1 MPRAGE
7 FAGDALARG
16 VTMAGGSTMR
26 RLASGMSTAVLAGL
40 LMCLGGGAARAQV
53 QTRSVE
59 SDLRVEWTGSEDRRG
74 RSVVSGYV
82 YNQRAGSYAVSV
94 RLLVEALDGSGQVAG
109 STTGYVFGDVPP
121 SNRSYFEI
129 KAPAKAASY
138 RVTIE
143 SFAWRAYGAGGG

>member
-1 MPRAGE
+1 MQR
-7 FAGDALARG
+7 L
-16 VTMAGGSTMR
+16 VR
-26 RLASGMSTAVLAGL
+26 RVSTAVLTML
-40 LMCLGGGAARAQV
+40 LLCLGVSAVSAQI
-53 QTRSVE
+53 QTRSID

-74 RSVVSGYV
+74 RPIVTGYV

-94 RLLVEALDGSGQVAG
+94 RLRVEALDGSGQVAG
-109 STTGYVFGDVPP
+109 STIGYVLGEVPP

-143 SFAWRAYGAGGG
+143 SYAWRAYGAGGG

>member
-1 MPRAGE
+1 
-7 FAGDALARG
+7 
-16 VTMAGGSTMR
+16 MR
-26 RLASGMSTAVLAGL
+26 RLARGMSTAVLAGL

-53 QTRSVE
+53 QTRSAE

>member
-1 MPRAGE
+1 MS
-7 FAGDALARG
+7 DLARR
-16 VTMAGGSTMR
+16 T
-26 RLASGMSTAVLAGL
+26 STAVLAAL
-40 LMCLGGGAARAQV
+40 LVCLGAHQARAQV
-53 QTRSVE
+53 QARSAD
-59 SDLRVEWTGSEDRRG
+59 SDLRVESIGSEDRRG
-74 RSVVSGYV
+74 RPFVSGYV

-94 RLLVEALDGSGQVAG
+94 RLRVDALDGSGQVTG
-109 STTGYVFGDVPP
+109 STVGYVLGDVPP

>member
-1 MPRAGE
+1 
-7 FAGDALARG
+7 
-16 VTMAGGSTMR
+16 MR
-26 RLASGMSTAVLAGL
+26 RLARGMSTAVLAAL
-40 LMCLGGGAARAQV
+40 LIWVSAPARAQV
-53 QTRSVE
+53 QTRSVD

-74 RSVVSGYV
+74 RPMVSGYV

-94 RLLVEALDGSGQVAG
+94 RLLVEALDGSGQVVGA
-109 STTGYVFGDVPP
+109 TTGYVLGDVPP

-138 RVTIE
+138 RVTIA

>member
-1 MPRAGE
+1 MSR
-7 FAGDALARG
+7 LARG
-16 VTMAGGSTMR
+16 
-26 RLASGMSTAVLAGL
+26 LSTAVLAALLIGL
-40 LMCLGGGAARAQV
+40 GAGQTRAQV
-53 QTRSVE
+53 QARSVD
-59 SDLRVEWTGSEDRRG
+59 SDLRVEGTDSEDRRG
-74 RSVVSGYV
+74 RPVVSGYV

-94 RLLVEALDGSGQVAG
+94 RLRVDALDGSGQVTG
-109 STTGYVFGDVPP
+109 STVGYVLGEVPP

>member
-1 MPRAGE
+1 
-7 FAGDALARG
+7 
-16 VTMAGGSTMR
+16 MR
-26 RLASGMSTAVLAGL
+26 RLARGMSTAVLAAL
-40 LMCLGGGAARAQV
+40 LICLGVGAARAQL
-53 QTRSVE
+53 QTRSVD

-74 RSVVSGYV
+74 RPMVSGYV

-109 STTGYVFGDVPP
+109 STIGYLLGEVPP

>member
-1 MPRAGE
+1 MVASCVR
-7 FAGDALARG
+7 GDN
-16 VTMAGGSTMR
+16 GGTMR
-26 RLASGMSTAVLAGL
+26 RLARGTSRAVLAAL
-40 LMCLGGGAARAQV
+40 LIYVGAGAAIAQV
-53 QTRSVE
+53 QTRSVD

-74 RSVVSGYV
+74 RPVVSGYV

-94 RLLVEALDGSGQVAG
+94 RLLVDALDGSGQVVG
-109 STTGYVFGDVPP
+109 SSTGYILGDVPP

-138 RVTIE
+138 RVTIV

>member
-1 MPRAGE
+1 
-7 FAGDALARG
+7 
-16 VTMAGGSTMR
+16 MR
-26 RLASGMSTAVLAGL
+26 RLARGMSTAVLAGL

-53 QTRSVE
+53 QTRSAE

-109 STTGYVFGDVPP
+109 STTGYVLGDVPP

>member
-1 MPRAGE
+1 
-7 FAGDALARG
+7 
-16 VTMAGGSTMR
+16 MR
-26 RLASGMSTAVLAGL
+26 RLARGMSTAVLAGL
-40 LMCLGGGAARAQV
+40 LMCLGAGAARAQV

-74 RSVVSGYV
+74 RPVVSGYV

-109 STTGYVFGDVPP
+109 STTGYVLGDVPP

-129 KAPAKAASY
+129 KAPAKVASY

>member
-1 MPRAGE
+1 
-7 FAGDALARG
+7 
-16 VTMAGGSTMR
+16 MR
-26 RLASGMSTAVLAGL
+26 RLARGMSTAVLAAL
-40 LMCLGGGAARAQV
+40 LIWMSAPARAQV
-53 QTRSVE
+53 QTRSVD

-74 RSVVSGYV
+74 RPMVSGYV

-94 RLLVEALDGSGQVAG
+94 RLLVEALDGSGQVVGA
-109 STTGYVFGDVPP
+109 TTGYVLGDVPP

-138 RVTIE
+138 RVTIA